1 MKTEKGK
8 KMKTK
13 KIKNKTQKRR
23 KGGNIQMFTPIAVGT
38 VAVISSLVPKQ
49 NVCYNNKTFGK
60 SGFESLMNN
69 SDAVKKCP
77 PKVKYGRCNTCKK
90 LSRFID
96 DGTNENKIKKYE
108 KKCRKCRGN
117 RSTKC
122 NFKEYVKYSGAT
134 MGECGS
140 LKGGDSSSTKDPKG
154 SSPPTRP
161 KKPQDKKFL
170 LDKES
175 KIQEAIAAAQMWGY
189 YIDVENPTIP
199 VINGRIIVYVDIND
213 EVYTLGKNKKFVGIY
228 DKDGNIVD
236 KSGTVIG
243 NIDNA
248 GLLKTNDDYLR
259 MMKEA
264 SDNMDMN
271 DENNGPVTF
280 GGKKRSQ

>member
-1 MKTEKGK
+1 MNTEKK
-8 KMKTK
+8 KSI
-13 KIKNKTQKRR
+13 KIKIKKNKTMKKR
-23 KGGNIQMFTPIAVGT
+23 KGGNISMFAPIAIGS
-38 VAVISSLVPKQ
+38 VAVVSSLVKK
-49 NVCYNNKTFGK
+49 NKVCYKGKTHNQ
-60 SGFESLMNN
+60 SNFESLMNN

-96 DGTNENKIKKYE
+96 EGSNEKKIKKYE

-140 LKGGDSSSTKDPKG
+140 LKGGDSYSTKN
-154 SSPPTRP
+154 PPGRP
-161 KKPQDKKFL
+161 LKPQDRQFFSDKK
-170 LDKES
+170 DKM
-175 KIQEAIAAAQMWGY
+175 QEAIAAAQMWGY
-189 YIDVENPTIP
+189 YTDVENPTIP
-199 VINGRIIVYVDIND
+199 VINSRVIAYVDKND
-213 EVYTLGKNKKFVGIY
+213 EVYTLGKKKKFVGTY

-236 KSGTVIG
+236 KNGKVIG

-248 GLLKTNDDYLR
+248 GLLKNNDDYLR
-259 MMKEA
+259 TMNEA
-264 SDNMDMN
+264 GIEMDMN
-271 DENNGPVTF
+271 DEENGPLTF

>member
-1 MKTEKGK
+1 MKTEKK
-8 KMKTK
+8 KSIKVKVKT
-13 KIKNKTQKRR
+13 NKTMKKR
-23 KGGNIQMFTPIAVGT
+23 KGGNVSMFAPIAIGS
-38 VAVISSLVPKQ
+38 VAVVTSLVKK
-49 NVCYNNKTFGK
+49 NKVCYKGKTHNQ
-60 SGFESLMNN
+60 SDFESLMNN

-96 DGTNENKIKKYE
+96 EGSNEKKIKKYE

-140 LKGGDSSSTKDPKG
+140 IKGGDSYSTAN
-154 SSPPTRP
+154 PPGRP
-161 KKPQDKKFL
+161 KKSLKSQDIQFFSDKK
-170 LDKES
+170 D
-175 KIQEAIAAAQMWGY
+175 KIQQAIAAAQMWGY
-189 YIDVENPTIP
+189 YTDVENPTIP
-199 VINGRIIVYVDIND
+199 VINSRIIAYVDKND
-213 EVYTLGKNKKFVGIY
+213 NVYTLGKKKEFIGTY

-236 KSGTVIG
+236 KNGKVIG

-248 GLLKTNDDYLR
+248 GLLKNNDDYLR

-264 SDNMDMN
+264 GIEMDMN
-271 DENNGPVTF
+271 DEENGPPTF